1 MPITVAI
8 VEDDAE
14 TRKILSGWIRLASGF
29 RLVGEWGDA
38 ENAVNLLP
46 ETKPEV
52 ALVDINL
59 QVGSGIEV
67 VRQLKR
73 MLPKTQFLMVTVYQD
88 ADHIYEALAAGATG
102 YLLKQ
107 TSMDELI
114 EAIEEVHAGGSPMT
128 SIIARKV
135 TQAFARPRP
144 GLPEDVRLSAREQG
158 VLDLLARGFSLK
170 EVADKLE
177 IRMPSVKTY
186 VRRMYEKLHV
196 CSRTQAVAKY
206 AHLEAD
212 QTSSK
217 PGGVA

>member
-1 MPITVAI
+1 MSIAVAI

-14 TRKILSGWIRLASGF
+14 TRKILSGWLKLASRF
-29 RLVGEWGDA
+29 RLVGEWGDPLK
-38 ENAVNLLP
+38 AVDLLP

-52 ALVDINL
+52 VLVDINL
-59 QVGSGIEV
+59 QVSSGIEL
-67 VRQLKR
+67 VRQLKPI
-73 MLPKTQFLMVTVYQD
+73 LPKTQFLMVTVYQD

-107 TSMDELI
+107 TSMDELT
-114 EAIEEVHAGGSPMT
+114 EAIEDIHAGGSPMT
-128 SIIARKV
+128 SVIARKV
-135 TQAFARPRP
+135 TQAFAKPRP
-144 GLPEDVRLSAREQG
+144 GLPADVKLSAREQD

-206 AHLEAD
+206 AHLEAG
-212 QTSSK
+212 QASSK
-217 PGGVA
+217 PRLG

>member
-1 MPITVAI
+1 MSIAVAI

-14 TRKILSGWIRLASGF
+14 TRKILSGWIKLASRF

-38 ENAVNLLP
+38 QNAVHLLP
-46 ETKPEV
+46 ETQPEV
-52 ALVDINL
+52 VLVDINL

-67 VRQLKR
+67 VRQLKPV
-73 MLPKTQFLMVTVYQD
+73 LPKTQFLMVTVYQD

-107 TSMDELI
+107 TSMDELT
-114 EAIEEVHAGGSPMT
+114 EAIEAVHAGGSPMT

-135 TQAFARPRP
+135 TQAFAKPRP
-144 GLPEDVRLSAREQG
+144 GLPANVKLSAREQE

-206 AHLEAD
+206 ANLEAD
-212 QTSSK
+212 QTSPK
-217 PGGVA
+217 PGPG

>member
-1 MPITVAI
+1 MAITVAI
-8 VEDDAE
+8 VEDDVE
-14 TRKILSGWIRLASGF
+14 TRKILTGWIKLASGF

-38 ENAVNLLP
+38 QSAVDLLP
-46 ETKPEV
+46 EKEPNV

-59 QVGSGIEV
+59 QDGSGIEV
-67 VRQLKR
+67 VRKLK
-73 MLPKTQFLMVTVYQD
+73 PIVPETQFLMVTVYQD

-107 TSMDELI
+107 TSMSELI
-114 EAIEEVHAGGSPMT
+114 EAIEEVHRGGSPMT

-135 TQAFARPRP
+135 IQAFAKPRP
-144 GLPEDVRLSAREQG
+144 GLPADVKLSTREQD
-158 VLDLLARGFSLK
+158 VLDLLARGFSFK

-206 AHLEAD
+206 AHLAPD
-212 QTSSK
+212 GTSSK
-217 PGGVA
+217 L